1 MQQRHSG
8 YSQHGPGSDRDTS
21 PGRSSGPRRPSGI
34 SPEGYGLGIETFSS
48 NDMGRIPTIEEPG
61 MERSA
66 TERTHRPEDEPTAG
80 RPRVRQLLMSVANKL
95 GNAAHT
101 KLDVSDY
108 KDKRAHNFPEIPGEP
123 LRNAALER
131 VSEQYNTLRE
141 QNSRAES
148 TYAQSI
154 ASTPGLEEVSAPPPH
169 ASPRPDTSPSRKPK
183 RKNTLEVP
191 TPVHIHRR
199 TPSH

>member
-8 YSQHGPGSDRDTS
+8 YSQHGSGSDRDAS
-21 PGRSSGPRRPSGI
+21 PGRASDLHRPSGV
-34 SPEGYGLGIETFSS
+34 SFEGHGLGVQITPSS
-48 NDMGRIPTIEEPG
+48 DFGRIPTIEEPG
-61 MERSA
+61 MERTM
-66 TERTHRPEDEPTAG
+66 TEVTHRLEDEPTAG
-80 RPRVRQLLMSVANKL
+80 RPRVRQLLTSAANKL

-108 KDKRAHNFPEIPGEP
+108 KDKRAHDFPEIPGEP

-148 TYAQSI
+148 TYAASI
-154 ASTPGLEEVSAPPPH
+154 ASTSGLEEGSTPPQH